1 MIRLRVKQVAKE
13 KGMSMGK
20 LGRTA
25 DLDYN
30 TVKRLYDD
38 IKYSPTIDTLYKVA
52 KALGVK
58 VDDLIEEVPDNSA
71 GG

>member
-1 MIRLRVKQVAKE
+1 MVRLRVKQVAKE

-20 LGRTA
+20 LSRTA

-38 IKYSPTIDTLYKVA
+38 EHYSPSIDTLYKVS

-58 VDDLIEEVPDNSA
+58 VDDLIEEVPDDA
-71 GG
+71 G

>member
-1 MIRLRVKQVAKE
+1 
-13 KGMSMGK
+13 MGR

-58 VDDLIEEVPDNSA
+58 VDDLIEEVPDDA
-71 GG
+71 E

>member
-1 MIRLRVKQVAKE
+1 MVRLRVKQVAKE

-20 LGRTA
+20 LSRTA

-30 TVKRLYDD
+30 TVKRLYDGEH
-38 IKYSPTIDTLYKVA
+38 YSPSIDTLYKVS

-58 VDDLIEEVPDNSA
+58 VDDLIEEVPDDA
-71 GG
+71 G